1 LSGLSG
7 LIQYHEATKHSPSS
21 VRYTSKRLDWSTK
34 PDPFKTYTELPGI
47 VLPPA
52 SPDTGFPATS
62 ALAGARGPSRPL
74 DGGELT
80 RLLTLGAGI
89 RRVLQLPNGDPVYF
103 RTYACA
109 GALYPIEVY
118 VACAGIDG
126 LEAGL
131 YHYSP
136 LDDALRQLRS
146 GNPRPHVLR
155 ASGGRGSVAEAPVSV
170 LLTGIPWR
178 TTWKYRQR
186 GYRHLFWDS
195 GMILANLLA
204 LSASGGHSSEVVL
217 GFDDGELNRLIGVD
231 GHKEMAICIVPI
243 GTATEG
249 SSAAQMP
256 AGPAEPI
263 DHPSARLSHWEKEY
277 DEIVQAHGLS
287 GISGIDEAQLWHQDP
302 FLVNQPPPEF
312 LSADGIEKVIR
323 RRGSKRVLDRTYS
336 IPIKELAGV
345 IDHACYKLD
354 CDWGRQISQV
364 GVLAHSIED
373 LDRGAYAFVNGFD
386 PITRGDLREKGQ
398 FLCLDQPL
406 GGDGVATIF
415 LLADLEDA
423 TRNLGNRGYRAAQLD
438 AGITAGRLYLGAYAC
453 GFGATGL
460 TFYDDEVRSFFETDA
475 EPMLAVALGR

>member
-1 LSGLSG
+1 MSGLSG
-7 LIQYHEATKHSPSS
+7 AIQYHEATKHTPSS

-34 PDPFKTYTELPGI
+34 PDPFKTYTELPPI
-47 VLPPA
+47 ALAPA

-62 ALAGARGPSRPL
+62 AVSGARGPARLL
-74 DGGELT
+74 DAPELT
-80 RLLTLGAGI
+80 RLLTLAAGI
-89 RRVLQLPNGDPVYF
+89 NRVMHLPNGDPFHF

-118 VACAGIDG
+118 VACAGIEG

-136 LDDALRQLRS
+136 LDDSLRQLRS
-146 GNPRPHVLR
+146 EDPRPWVLR
-155 ASGGRGSVAEAPVSV
+155 ASGGVGSVAAAPVSV
-170 LLTGIPWR
+170 LFTGIPWR
-178 TTWKYRQR
+178 TSWKYRQR

-231 GHKEMAICIVPI
+231 GHKELAICIVPI
-243 GTATEG
+243 GAAASA
-249 SSAAQMP
+249 SSAQMP
-256 AGPAEPI
+256 AGPADPV
-263 DHPSARLSHWEKEY
+263 DHPSAKLSHWEREY
-277 DEIVQAHGLS
+277 DEVVQAHVLT
-287 GISGIDEAQLWHQDP
+287 GISGIDEAELWHQDP
-302 FLVNQPPPEF
+302 FVVNQPPPEF

-323 RRGSKRVLDRTYS
+323 RRGSKRVFDRDCS
-336 IPIKELAGV
+336 IPIEELAGV
-345 IDHACYKLD
+345 LDHASYKLD
-354 CDWGRQISQV
+354 CDWGRQLSQI

-386 PITRGDLREKGQ
+386 PIVKGDLREKGQ

-415 LLADLEDA
+415 LFADLEDA
-423 TRNLGNRGYRAAQLD
+423 TRTLGNRGYRAAQLD

-460 TFYDDEVRSFFETDA
+460 TFYDDEVRSFFETEA
-475 EPMLAVALGR
+475 EPMLVVALGR